1 MSFHRPIQI
10 GVLLI
15 ALVVSGSVAQAQE
28 QGQQGPTNQPMGHEM
43 SNDQMQRMHQQI
55 VPGSQTSDTTTPTM
69 PGQDAFGA
77 IQEIVRI
84 LEADPKT
91 DWSKVNLEALRQH
104 LIDMK
109 DVTLKADAAAKPID
123 GGVEIAVT
131 GTERTIKAIQRD
143 LSPCSRNRP
152 GPSQWLERQDCS
164 PAERRVAYS
173 HIERPS
179 TGAAH
184 PRPRFHR
191 ITRERIASSAASSGN
206 GQGRVHA
213 FQLIYRMS
221 AYGTKPTFAL
231 VAIESASD
239 PKRKSRIGN

>member
-1 MSFHRPIQI
+1 
-10 GVLLI
+10 
-15 ALVVSGSVAQAQE
+15 VAQAQE

-77 IQEIVRI
+77 IQENVRI

-131 GTERTIKAIQRD
+131 GTERTIKAIQRMI
-143 LSPCSRNRP
+143 S
-152 GPSQWLERQDCS
+152 
-164 PAERRVAYS
+164 
-173 HIERPS
+173 
-179 TGAAH
+179 AH
-184 PRPRFHR
+184 AHE
-191 ITRERIASSAASSGN
+191 IDQAHLN
-206 GQGRVHA
+206 GWNAKTAPLPNGV
-213 FQLIYRMS
+213 LLTVTS
-221 AYGTKPTFAL
+221 
-231 VAIESASD
+231 SD
-239 PKRKSRIGN
+239 PQQVQHIRGLGFIGLLVSGSHHQQHHLAMAKGEFMHSN